1 MIRVRD
7 ILDNI
12 QLGETVLIEYSSKV
26 APILFFSELV
36 NWAKEKGYSAV
47 VDDILDTLYLYKVQ
61 LELVGADMSFLNDLK
76 VIKFGGRFNVGQ
88 IFGRLHIERPEIRE
102 QKYKEFFGPVLEEGK
117 TVVNPVLG
125 FEKIF
130 LLQESKADILNLMN
144 EILSFVGEK
153 PRIALYFI
161 NSDVLE
167 STAPEALP
175 LFEEL
180 ASTILKVDIEG
191 KLYKFSVVKSVNNN
205 LLGLEFTL
213 P

>member
-36 NWAKEKGYSAV
+36 DWAKEKGYSAV

-61 LELVGADMSFLNDLK
+61 LELVGANMSFLNDLK

-102 QKYKEFFGPVLEEGK
+102 QKYKEFFGPLLEEGK

-144 EILSFVGEK
+144 ETLSFVGEK